1 MSRKTD
7 VAFWT
12 FMSMAGLAGASTVF
26 NITQSYS
33 ATSPNNEIYRQL
45 DLFGDVLERV
55 RNDYVEKPD
64 DTKLIES
71 AINGMLASLDPHSS
85 YMNPKSFKDMQVQ
98 TRGEFGGLGIE
109 VTMENG
115 VIKVVSPMDETPAA
129 KAGVQTNDLI
139 TALDGQQIQG
149 LTLEE
154 AVEKMRGPVN
164 TPITLTVVRKGRA
177 EPIEIQVIRDTIRV
191 QAV

>member
-1 MSRKTD
+1 MNKLQLT
-7 VAFWT
+7 
-12 FMSMAGLAGASTVF
+12 MLAGVGGFVAALIFAAPMTKGMASTD
-26 NITQSYS
+26 T
-33 ATSPNNEIYRQL
+33 YRQL
-45 DLFGDVLERV
+45 NLFGDVFERV
-55 RNDYVEKPD
+55 KNDYVREVPD
-64 DTKLIES
+64 NELVEN

-85 YMNPKSFKDMQVQ
+85 YMNPKNFSDMQVQ